1 MSATTRRRRVE
12 RVREPAS
19 SGSRTVVLVTMCIG
33 YFVVLLDV
41 TVVNVALP
49 HIASGLSAV

>member
-1 MSATTRRRRVE
+1 
-12 RVREPAS
+12 
-19 SGSRTVVLVTMCIG
+19 VVLVTMCIG